1 MPNTRV
7 SIITPVYNGEAYI
20 AETIYS
26 VLAQT
31 YRDWEMLIV
40 DDGSRDAS
48 ADIVLRFAKRDSR
61 IRLLRQENRGS
72 AAARNAG
79 IRKASGRYIALLD
92 ADDLY
97 LPTFLDSQLAFMKK
111 HDAICVC
118 CAYTRIDEASR
129 EILDPVYPMKEI
141 RIRDMRVMN
150 RIGCLTGLYDTRK
163 YGKVYLREE
172 LKSVR
177 DDYAYWYDIVKLDGI
192 AFGNQEVLAKYR
204 VLASSTTG
212 NKLRLVK
219 KQFQFHRSYLHASLP
234 SAAFNTARWGLAGL
248 VKFRGKL

>member
-1 MPNTRV
+1 MSDRKV

-20 AETIYS
+20 AETISS

-31 YRDWEMLIV
+31 YEDWEMLVI
-40 DDGSRDAS
+40 DDGSGDAS
-48 ADIVLRFAKRDSR
+48 AELVLRFAERDSR
-61 IRLLRQENRGS
+61 IRLLRQENKGS

-79 IRKASGRYIALLD
+79 IREASGRYIALLD

-97 LPTFLDSQLAFMKK
+97 LPTFLDSQLAFMQE

-118 CAYTRIDEASR
+118 CAYARIDEASR
-129 EILDPVYPMKEI
+129 EILGPVYPMKEI
-141 RIRDMRVMN
+141 RVRDMRVMN

-172 LKSVR
+172 LKSIR
-177 DDYAYWYDIVKLDGI
+177 DDYAYWYDIVRLDGI
-192 AFGNQEVLAKYR
+192 AFGNQAVLAKYR

-219 KQFQFHRSYLHASLP
+219 SQYRFHRSFLHASPP
-234 SAAFNTARWGLAGL
+234 SAAFNTVRWGLAGL
-248 VKFRGKL
+248 AKFRGAL